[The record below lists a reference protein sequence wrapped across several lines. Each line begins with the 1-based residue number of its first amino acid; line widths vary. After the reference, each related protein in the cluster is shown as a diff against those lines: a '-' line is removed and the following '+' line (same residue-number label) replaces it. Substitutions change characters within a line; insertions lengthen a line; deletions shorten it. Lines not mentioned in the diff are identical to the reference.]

1 MNTNNG
7 LPHGSGGPNTAIQK
21 ILSIPYLTMKKF
33 SDLNIKP
40 KDEIKKFNVPIASI
54 QELVNC
60 EIEVRDFVGNVKTQ
74 HGEDRYIVL
83 FKLTDMDRK
92 FFTNSSQIKNALD
105 QCKPEDLP
113 FTTVVKVI
121 SFGTRRTYEFT

>member
-1 MNTNNG
+1 
-7 LPHGSGGPNTAIQK
+7 
-21 ILSIPYLTMKKF
+21 MKKF

-40 KDEIKKFNVPIASI
+40 KDETKKFNVQITSI
-54 QELVNC
+54 QGLVNC
-60 EIEVRDFVGNVKTQ
+60 EIEVIDFVGNIKTEF
-74 HGEDRYIVL
+74 GEDRYIVL
-83 FKLTDMDRK
+83 FNFNHIQQK

-121 SFGTRRTYEFT
+121 SFGTGRTYEFT